1 MIQAMGMLFTVST
14 VALAVSLGGQGLL
27 SAELGTISIVSVV
40 PAVIG
45 MLLGQKLRQRLPEDK
60 FRKVFFN
67 SILILGLYIIVR
79 SLIS

>member
-1 MIQAMGMLFTVST
+1 MGMLFTVST